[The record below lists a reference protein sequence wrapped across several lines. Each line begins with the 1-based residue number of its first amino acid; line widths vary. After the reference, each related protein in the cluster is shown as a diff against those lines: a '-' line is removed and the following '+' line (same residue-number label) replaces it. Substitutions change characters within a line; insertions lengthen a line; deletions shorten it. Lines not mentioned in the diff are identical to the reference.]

1 MCMCMHVNITMIYD
15 ICIYANLP
23 VCRSVRLSIALYKYV
38 CMYAC
43 ICVNGCVY
51 VSMCNVHMYASRY
64 AYYLSYISLYIYG
77 IVYKMMCICLIY
89 ALICSTS
96 PSLRTMCQRARV
108 NLNSTC
114 ISCIYGI
121 LLHCQGKKT
130 RSQPISSNS
139 ARSSCQILSSK
150 PSRFNLSK
158 SGIGKG
164 ALQPPGQKMA
174 ATMYNNGNSNGIQT
188 AQRQWKHMETVLWD
202 KKTYDRSN
210 WCDGQVGHPK

>member
-1 MCMCMHVNITMIYD
+1 MIYAHTQTCLSVDLSVCLSLCTSMYACMHV
-15 ICIYANLP
+15 
-23 VCRSVRLSIALYKYV
+23 
-38 CMYAC
+38 
-43 ICVNGCVY
+43 CVNGCVY
-51 VSMCNVHMYASRY
+51 VSMCMWVYAHMYASRY
-64 AYYLSYISLYIYG
+64 AYYLSYISFIYLRH
-77 IVYKMMCICLIY
+77 CLQNDVHMSNY
-89 ALICSTS
+89 ARICSTS

-174 ATMYNNGNSNGIQT
+174 ATMYNNGNSNGIKT
-188 AQRQWKHMETVLWD
+188 AQRQWKHMETVIWD
-202 KKTYDRSN
+202 KKT
-210 WCDGQVGHPK
+210 